1 MMKFQGLKKTK
12 GENKIKD
19 GKMFFK
25 LKNEKDGT
33 AIKSM
38 RNPFRMKNENES
50 IKNRVISD
58 NGTFLSMKNKIIV
71 NQ

>member
-58 NGTFLSMKNKIIV
+58 NETFLSMKNKIIA

>member
-1 MMKFQGLKKTK
+1 MMKFQSLKKIK
-12 GENKIKD
+12 GENIIKD
-19 GKMFFK
+19 GKIFLK
-25 LKNEKDGT
+25 LKNKKDGT

-50 IKNRVISD
+50 IKNGVISD
-58 NGTFLSMKNKIIV
+58 NGTFLSMKNKIIA

>member
-1 MMKFQGLKKTK
+1 MMKFQSLKKIK
-12 GENKIKD
+12 GGNIIKD
-19 GKMFFK
+19 GKNFLK
-25 LKNEKDGT
+25 LTNEKDGT
-33 AIKSM
+33 TIKSM

-58 NGTFLSMKNKIIV
+58 NGTFLSMKNKIIA